1 MIFNKKYIEIL
12 IIVTTLCLAI
22 ITRKLDFVYMEGL
35 TYGLFSMSLVLASL
49 CFSIDKKVA
58 LCMIIG
64 MLIPILLT
72 RAPQCNEVLIKSLGV
87 IIGGLVAYVLQQVIS
102 KLFN

>member
-1 MIFNKKYIEIL
+1 MLFNKKKIEIL
-12 IIVTTLCLAI
+12 IVVATLCLAI
-22 ITRKLDFVYMEGL
+22 ITRKSDSVYVEGL

-49 CFSIDKKVA
+49 CFSIDKKVT

-64 MLIPILLT
+64 MIIPILLT

-87 IIGGLVAYVLQQVIS
+87 IIGGSVAYALQQVIS